1 MTRLII
7 PVFLALAVLVLAGLF
22 IAWLRRARIN
32 QKSAIERILVA
43 NGAARCVEA
52 ARTLRTLATSNDQ
65 AAIAGIWDGI
75 ELPLLQALPDC
86 PPDYKIELINALDA
100 CAKACSNREVTK
112 RIMTLR
118 NSLIH

>member
-1 MTRLII
+1 VTRLLI
-7 PVFLALAVLVLAGLF
+7 PVFLALAVLVLAALF
-22 IAWLRRARIN
+22 IIWLRRARIN

-118 NSLIH
+118 NSLIN

>member
-1 MTRLII
+1 MRSLI
-7 PVFLALAVLVLAGLF
+7 PVFLALAVLVLAALF
-22 IAWLRRARIN
+22 IIWLRRARIN

-118 NSLIH
+118 NSLIN

>member
-7 PVFLALAVLVLAGLF
+7 PVFLALAVLVLAALF
-22 IAWLRRARIN
+22 IIWLRRARIN

-118 NSLIH
+118 NSLIN